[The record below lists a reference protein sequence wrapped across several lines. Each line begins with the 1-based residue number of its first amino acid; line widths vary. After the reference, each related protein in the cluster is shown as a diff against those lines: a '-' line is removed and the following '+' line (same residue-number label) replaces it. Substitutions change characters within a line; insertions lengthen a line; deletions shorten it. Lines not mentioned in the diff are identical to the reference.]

1 MQLYTGMRTKH
12 CTLIGT
18 ATCST
23 IQPIRIDVEE
33 AVITGQTGNSL
44 TMLAELDAFARR
56 DGFEDWPE
64 MREFWRENHK
74 AAVFSG
80 VLIRWTN
87 FKEPNQ

>member
-1 MQLYTGMRTKH
+1 
-12 CTLIGT
+12 
-18 ATCST
+18 
-23 IQPIRIDVEE
+23 
-33 AVITGQTGNSL
+33 
-44 TMLAELDAFARR
+44 MLAELDAFARR

-74 AAVFSG
+74 AEVFSG